1 MCPRLTDHYKVSSN
15 REIIVGDPI
24 RFINSS
30 SNKPNKKLVM
40 SKFGQSNEIPPRYEN
55 IIFDIKSTSDTGLF
69 NKITS
74 MFR

>member
-1 MCPRLTDHYKVSSN
+1 MPQAEYLYNEEAKRIANENDLSMLD
-15 REIIVGDPI
+15 EQE
-24 RFINSS
+24 
-30 SNKPNKKLVM
+30 VM